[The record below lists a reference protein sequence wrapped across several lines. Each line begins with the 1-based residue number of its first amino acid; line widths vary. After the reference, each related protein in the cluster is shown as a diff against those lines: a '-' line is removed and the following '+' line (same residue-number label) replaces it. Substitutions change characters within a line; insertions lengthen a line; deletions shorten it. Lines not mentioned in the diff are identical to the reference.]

1 MGFLHLR
8 WQFKVWGLCFSPY
21 HRVMHTLQHSQHFY
35 KGSILCWSNKTHL
48 LVCYINTTNRSML
61 AGRTTAG
68 MCFREGRGQLQSPT
82 KGARTEHCYWNHA
95 LMTFL
100 LTKWM
105 NLKIVEGA
113 FSLGFWVW
121 VICAVRQRLQKPQTQ
136 YCFDFRFQHI
146 QIVRTITQKRQH
158 SLSMYSLD
166 VGELQPAMPRYRN
179 NGWSIQQ
186 QFADKN
192 NRS

>member
-1 MGFLHLR
+1 MGLLHLR

-21 HRVMHTLQHSQHFY
+21 HRVMHIQQHSQQFY
-35 KGSILCWSNKTHL
+35 KGSIMLWRNKTHL
-48 LVCYINTTNRSML
+48 LVYYISRTNRSIL
-61 AGRTTAG
+61 SGKTAAGKY
-68 MCFREGRGQLQSPT
+68 FRRGGKCRPQQREQEQNSVTGPIHWWHFFWQNEWI
-82 KGARTEHCYWNHA
+82 K
-95 LMTFL
+95 
-100 LTKWM
+100 
-105 NLKIVEGA
+105 KIVEGA
-113 FSLGFWVW
+113 FLLRFWVW
-121 VICAVRQRLQKPQTQ
+121 VICAARQRLQKPQTQ

-158 SLSMYSLD
+158 SLSMCSLD
-166 VGELQPAMPRYRN
+166 VGELEPAMSRYRN